1 MSILQNLGQS
11 IGQGIGQSLPFT
23 VTVVLFGLIFT
34 ALNRRIE
41 AIEKR
46 SVDKE
51 VCEKAQD
58 AIEADLK
65 GSMKTME
72 AKIDGL
78 KETVCA
84 KIDGIKEKI
93 DILINGEE

>member
-1 MSILQNLGQS
+1 MSLFQNIGQS
-11 IGQGIGQSLPFT
+11 IGQGIGENLPFT
-23 VTVVLFGLIFT
+23 ATIVLFGIIFT

-41 AIEKR
+41 SIEKKG
-46 SVDKE
+46 VNKE
-51 VCEKAQD
+51 LCEKAQET
-58 AIEADLK
+58 IEADLK

-93 DILINGEE
+93 DVLINGDE